1 MLRLYIY
8 SFPNL
13 LLHASRSTDVPWN
26 QCWLLGTRE
35 IECRLM
41 RSLKVN
47 SDLMIYQEVLPPT
60 CPSGPSV
67 GNTEIVLILRKKM
80 KWENPSQGQS
90 CLQMWFKDER
100 VLNQEL
106 MKYLWRIHFS
116 YLSTYLPKFFTSV
129 SISDRNI
136 LMSWGGEHVHT
147 HFFLWIAYMKTRS
160 STVLQMLLKS
170 YQCTHLPTR
179 AA

>member
-8 SFPNL
+8 SFLNL
-13 LLHASRSTDVPWN
+13 MVHASRSTDVPWN
-26 QCWLLGTRE
+26 QCWLLGTIE
-35 IECRLM
+35 IECCLM

-47 SDLMIYQEVLPPT
+47 RDLMIYQEVLPPT
-60 CPSGPSV
+60 CPSGPSA

-116 YLSTYLPKFFTSV
+116 YLSTYQPKFFTSV

-136 LMSWGGEHVHT
+136 LMSRREGET
-147 HFFLWIAYMKTRS
+147 CTYPFLS
-160 STVLQMLLKS
+160 VDCL
-170 YQCTHLPTR
+170 HED
-179 AA
+179 